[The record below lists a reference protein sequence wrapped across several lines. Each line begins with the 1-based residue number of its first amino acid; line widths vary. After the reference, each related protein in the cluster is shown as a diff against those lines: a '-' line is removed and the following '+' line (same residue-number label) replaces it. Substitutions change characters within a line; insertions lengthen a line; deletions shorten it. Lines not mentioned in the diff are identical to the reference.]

1 MPIHIRKTGNV
12 TILDVEGPLKMGDS
26 EQSLRGEMQGLVESG
41 VTRVAI
47 NLAKVPEMDS
57 SGIGA
62 LVRSYTSVKK
72 AGGKCLFYG
81 ATKRVLMILKMVR
94 LDTVLELVEDEATAL
109 ARF

>member
-1 MPIHIRKTGNV
+1 MAIHIRKTGNV

-26 EQSLRGEMQGLVESG
+26 EQSFRGELQGLVESG
-41 VTRVAI
+41 VTHVAV
-47 NLAKVPEMDS
+47 NLTKVPEMDS